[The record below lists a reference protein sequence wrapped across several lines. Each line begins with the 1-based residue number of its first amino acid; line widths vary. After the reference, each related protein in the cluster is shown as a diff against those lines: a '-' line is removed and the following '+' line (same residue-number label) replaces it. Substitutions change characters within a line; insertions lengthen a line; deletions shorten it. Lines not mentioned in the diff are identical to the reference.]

1 MNQNTRQRLIGTLV
15 LALAALILLPVIFD
29 GEGSYQPVLQTDIP
43 ERPARPVAARSD
55 PQRPVITADTEAI
68 RLNDVPDTGAS
79 SADTLD
85 AGASDARA
93 SDAQASPVVVTQSP
107 ATAADSQP
115 QADPAPASAE
125 QASPEQPA
133 TEQPAP
139 APAATA
145 QVAAQAAGA
154 SPGLDNQGLPQG
166 FSVRL
171 GSFGNAS
178 NASNLVTRLQDA
190 GHRAYTRQI
199 DSSQGA
205 LTAVFVGPVVDRTTA
220 ATLLEDLRRDFQ
232 LNGMIVRYEIE
243 EL

>member
-43 ERPARPVAARSD
+43 ERPTRPVPARTD
-55 PQRPVITADTEAI
+55 PQRPVITADTDAI
-68 RLNDVPDTGAS
+68 RINDVADTDTAGADTAPDTAS
-79 SADTLD
+79 AIETDTTTSTDADTND
-85 AGASDARA
+85 DTSTDTGTASA
-93 SDAQASPVVVTQSP
+93 STVAVSEPPAAVVDTAPP
-107 ATAADSQP
+107 ATTATTA
-115 QADPAPASAE
+115 APA
-125 QASPEQPA
+125 
-133 TEQPAP
+133 
-139 APAATA
+139 
-145 QVAAQAAGA
+145 
-154 SPGLDNQGLPQG
+154 LDNQGLPQG

-190 GHRAYTRQI
+190 GHRAYTRRI
-199 DSSQGA
+199 DSSQGE
-205 LTAVFVGPVVDRTTA
+205 LTAVFVGPVVDRATA
-220 ATLLEDLRRDFQ
+220 NILLENLRRDFE

>member
-1 MNQNTRQRLIGTLV
+1 MNQNTRQRLTGTLV

-43 ERPARPVAARSD
+43 ERPARPVPARSD
-55 PQRPVITADTEAI
+55 PQRPVITADTDAI
-68 RLNDVPDTGAS
+68 GVDEVPDTGTSSVTTSDSQTSDSQTNPEQS
-79 SADTLD
+79 SADQV
-85 AGASDARA
+85 AE
-93 SDAQASPVVVTQSP
+93 
-107 ATAADSQP
+107 
-115 QADPAPASAE
+115 APASAPVV
-125 QASPEQPA
+125 ASS
-133 TEQPAP
+133 
-139 APAATA
+139 AAT
-145 QVAAQAAGA
+145 A

-190 GHRAYTRQI
+190 GHRAYTRRI
-199 DSSQGA
+199 DSSQGV
-205 LTAVFVGPVVDRTTA
+205 LTAVFVGPVVDRATA
-220 ATLLEDLRRDFQ
+220 TSLLEDLRRDFE

>member
-1 MNQNTRQRLIGTLV
+1 MNQNTRQRLTGTLV

-43 ERPARPVAARSD
+43 ERPARPVPARSD
-55 PQRPVITADTEAI
+55 PQRPVITADTDAI
-68 RLNDVPDTGAS
+68 GVDEVPDTGAS
-79 SADTLD
+79 SVT
-85 AGASDARA
+85 ASD
-93 SDAQASPVVVTQSP
+93 SQSS
-107 ATAADSQP
+107 DSQTSDSQTSDSQTNP
-115 QADPAPASAE
+115 GQSSADQVAEAPASAPVV
-125 QASPEQPA
+125 ASS
-133 TEQPAP
+133 
-139 APAATA
+139 AAT
-145 QVAAQAAGA
+145 A

-190 GHRAYTRQI
+190 GHRAYTRRI
-199 DSSQGA
+199 DSSQGV
-205 LTAVFVGPVVDRTTA
+205 LTAVFVGPVVDRATA
-220 ATLLEDLRRDFQ
+220 TSLLEDLRRDFE